1 MFSRSFS
8 GFLVMKFMLKCSML
22 KYHGD
27 TDWNENKPSMRP
39 LKSAHNGCVY
49 FHVFHGISGEVPV
62 HSTYPTK

>member
-1 MFSRSFS
+1 
-8 GFLVMKFMLKCSML
+8 MKFMLKCSML

-39 LKSAHNGCVY
+39 LKSAHNGRVY

-62 HSTYPTK
+62 HSMYPTK